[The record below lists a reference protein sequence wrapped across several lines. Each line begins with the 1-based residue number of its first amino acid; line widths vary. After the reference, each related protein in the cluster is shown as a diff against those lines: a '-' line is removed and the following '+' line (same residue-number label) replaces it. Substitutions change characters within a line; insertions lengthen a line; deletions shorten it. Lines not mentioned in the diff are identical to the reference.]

1 MEDLIIDFVVSVGSY
16 QFLSLYI
23 FGCIVA
29 LIAILVINKDDL
41 EDENTQWGLIPG
53 VVLLLWISVIACIY
67 YKVKDN

>member
-41 EDENTQWGLIPG
+41 EDENAQ
-53 VVLLLWISVIACIY
+53 
-67 YKVKDN
+67 

>member
-1 MEDLIIDFVVSVGSY
+1 MEDLIIDFVVSVCSY

-41 EDENTQWGLIPG
+41 EDENAQWGLIPG